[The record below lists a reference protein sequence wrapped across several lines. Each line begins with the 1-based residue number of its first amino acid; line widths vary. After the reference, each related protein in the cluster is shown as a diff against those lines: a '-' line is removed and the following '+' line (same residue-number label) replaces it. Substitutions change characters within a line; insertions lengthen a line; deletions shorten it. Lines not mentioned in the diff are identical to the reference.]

1 MPNSTLYR
9 ANKDLYNH
17 IERVWYSENK
27 DEINRKRRQR
37 HAARKIAKIKD
48 VTSNGLEIEELN
60 KINRVRREK
69 YTETKVEINRKRRE
83 RCRVHLDEK
92 NRVRRE
98 KYQGKKDKIQ
108 LELQQRDDANK
119 VEEKQFDADLRL
131 AVDNLM
137 ETKMGH
143 KELYQA
149 FNQVVHDNLVVSK
162 PRLLLATMGKKV
174 TKCSVICGSK
184 IFSIRDEGETDPP
197 TKKSIAT
204 DADQNDN
211 YCDCNL
217 TVDHAESIYCTE
229 SELAEEHDVNV
240 FDEDKLNVSKPR
252 LLIATMGKKDTKC
265 SVICGS
271 KIFSIRDE
279 GETELP
285 IRKNI
290 VIDADENNSYCVYDL
305 TGDHEES
312 TYCSESELVD
322 GHDDNAFVT
331 LMSSR
336 IHVLE
341 PKYVQRFKGS
351 FPLGRQFPT
360 PPNDVIHTFS
370 EDQIHVRLH
379 HGVMQPSVTEKHW
392 LLLEQLSWTPV
403 STKVHG
409 TKITKTITISK
420 TGFNN
425 LVPPYWL
432 KDDLL
437 DFMITYLFR
446 GTSNSDSDFSHL
458 PCSFYQSSSFRQ
470 QGRKISQRNVN
481 ILKRDLIFQPI
492 NIKEMHWVLAVI
504 VKPTTLLATECKNEA
519 CILYVDPQH
528 PHLSSDEAKMRI
540 AFNDRSKIH
549 TSLLQWLN
557 YELVPEDSD
566 CRFDALNCKLLY
578 SFGTDGK
585 FLLCVLFGYV
595 I

>member
-184 IFSIRDEGETDPP
+184 IFSIRDEGET
-197 TKKSIAT
+197 
-204 DADQNDN
+204 
-211 YCDCNL
+211 
-217 TVDHAESIYCTE
+217 
-229 SELAEEHDVNV
+229 
-240 FDEDKLNVSKPR
+240 
-252 LLIATMGKKDTKC
+252 
-265 SVICGS
+265 
-271 KIFSIRDE
+271 
-279 GETELP
+279 ELP

-290 VIDADENNSYCVYDL
+290 VIDADENNSNCVYDL

-336 IHVLE
+336 IHELE
-341 PKYVQRFKGS
+341 PKYVQRFNGS

-403 STKVHG
+403 STKAHG

-420 TGFNN
+420 SGFNN